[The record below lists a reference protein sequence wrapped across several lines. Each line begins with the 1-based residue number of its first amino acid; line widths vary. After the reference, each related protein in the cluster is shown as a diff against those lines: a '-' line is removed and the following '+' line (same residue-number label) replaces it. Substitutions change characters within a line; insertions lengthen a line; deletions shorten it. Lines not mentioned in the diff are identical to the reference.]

1 MDLSK
6 NKRFST
12 QKVKNNV
19 PSTEKR
25 KKVPVCKMLHLS
37 PLNLC
42 PPQYFQI
49 YLKIIAYRGKFTIP
63 TSSKLEPLTS
73 GQRIFKKI
81 EIKQSRHLHFQK
93 EEPWNKVWNLHS
105 PKPNSARRN
114 QLSQLCNLELGDK
127 GSNWNI
133 KIDFFVLR

>member
-25 KKVPVCKMLHLS
+25 KKVPVCKMLHLN
-37 PLNLC
+37 PPNLC

-63 TSSKLEPLTS
+63 TSSKLELFS
-73 GQRIFKKI
+73 
-81 EIKQSRHLHFQK
+81 
-93 EEPWNKVWNLHS
+93 
-105 PKPNSARRN
+105 
-114 QLSQLCNLELGDK
+114 
-127 GSNWNI
+127 
-133 KIDFFVLR
+133 